1 MWTDKMWTLLV
12 GFLLVAG
19 CGGDNDQAGESG
31 ASSEDASGEAEAR
44 QAAETDRPETIAD
57 LFPEGEGKTLVL
69 NNCTSCHAV
78 ACSAMGQRTP
88 ARWASLAEGHRDRL
102 PGLAEEDFETI
113 FAYLQENFDDTQPEP
128 EIPRAFLQRGC
139 TPN

>member
-1 MWTDKMWTLLV
+1 MWTDKVWILPAVVL
-12 GFLLVAG
+12 FVAG
-19 CGGDNDQAGESG
+19 CGGDDGQGEEYGAPAGDQTDQA
-31 ASSEDASGEAEAR
+31 ATSEAAEA
-44 QAAETDRPETIAD
+44 DRPETIAD
-57 LFPEGEGKTLVL
+57 LFPDGEGKTLVL

-88 ARWASLAEGHRDRL
+88 ARWSSLAEGHRDRL

-128 EIPRAFLQRGC
+128 EIPQAFLQRGC